1 MNADMILDAAF
12 LQVEMQKLNS
22 VKDQLVEMADLQA
35 YNNLLTSVATF
46 IHNHA
51 SKDEIPTDPL
61 AFMSAAFDSLQT
73 SVTGYRS
80 QVENKFLRFANIL
93 DVDGDGQLTQIDYLP
108 SAAITAES
116 VNALDNQTKQIC
128 ERFEVYVNEV
138 SNQLN
143 DQHSW
148 DGKTTSLTTQREL
161 TINRYMNNQA
171 SLEKLYSVITHL
183 NHSIDLG
190 SVAEYTQLSLKS
202 GPIVRG
208 FQDYI
213 SNVRKAITFHKDH
226 FSYHHEQLASIS
238 SQIDLHMAITATSNF
253 QKLTEKG
260 QYGELPY
267 KVVQDKLAQYQK
279 PVLQMRQRTEELDN
293 QLSEINREASRLK
306 LTEVFLG
313 SVFSKLQDRLD
324 TIRPAVESIQQFK
337 PPYLK
342 QLQDTEF
349 FTLFNDVQQTS
360 CAKLSARINSV
371 RTKLDAVYKSSAI
384 KLIGGLI
391 GTAVVVIGLAV
402 FLFWE

>member
-12 LQVEMQKLNS
+12 LQVEMHKLNS
-22 VKDQLVEMADLQA
+22 IKDQLVEMGDLQA

-51 SKDEIPTDPL
+51 SKNEIPTDPL
-61 AFMSAAFDSLQT
+61 AFLSAALDSLQT
-73 SVTGYRS
+73 SVTGYQS

-93 DVDGDGQLTQIDYLP
+93 DVDGDGQLTLIDYQP
-108 SAAITAES
+108 NAALTAES
-116 VNALDNQTKQIC
+116 VNALDNQTGQIC

-148 DGKTTSLTTQREL
+148 DGETTSLTTQREL
-161 TINRYMNNQA
+161 TINRYMNDKA
-171 SLEKLYSVITHL
+171 SLEKLYSVITYL

-190 SVAEYTQLSLKS
+190 SVTEYTQLSLKS
-202 GPIVRG
+202 GPIVSG

-238 SQIDLHMAITATSNF
+238 SQIDLHMAITATSSF
-253 QKLTEKG
+253 QELTDNG

-279 PVLQMRQRTEELDN
+279 PILQMRQRTEELDN
-293 QLSEINREASRLK
+293 QLSEIYRETVNLK
-306 LTEVFLG
+306 LTGFL
-313 SVFSKLQDRLD
+313 SKQFSSLQDRLD
-324 TIRPAVESIQQFK
+324 AIKTAMELIQQFK
-337 PPYLK
+337 PPYLE

-349 FTLFNDVQQTS
+349 FTLFNDVQQSS
-360 CAKLSARINSV
+360 CTKLSVRINYIK
-371 RTKLDAVYKSSAI
+371 TKLDEVQKSSAI

-391 GTAVVVIGLAV
+391 ATAVVVLGLV
-402 FLFWE
+402 LYLYWQ

>member
-22 VKDQLVEMADLQA
+22 IKDQLVEMGDLQA

-51 SKDEIPTDPL
+51 SKNEIPTDPL
-61 AFMSAAFDSLQT
+61 AFLSAAIDSLQT
-73 SVTGYRS
+73 SVTGYQS

-93 DVDGDGQLTQIDYLP
+93 DVDGDGQLTLLDYLP
-108 SAAITAES
+108 SAAITAQS
-116 VNALDNQTKQIC
+116 VNALDNQTVQIC

-148 DGKTTSLTTQREL
+148 DGETTSLTTQREL

-190 SVAEYTQLSLKS
+190 SVPEYTQLSLKS
-202 GPIVRG
+202 GPIVRR

-213 SNVRKAITFHKDH
+213 SNVRTAITFHKDH

-238 SQIDLHMAITATSNF
+238 TQIDLHMAITATTNF

-293 QLSEINREASRLK
+293 QLLEIDREAAHLK
-306 LTEVFLG
+306 LTGVFLG

-324 TIRPAVESIQQFK
+324 TIRTVMESIQQFK
-337 PPYLK
+337 PPYLE

-349 FTLFNDVQQTS
+349 VTLFNDVQQSS
-360 CAKLSARINSV
+360 CAKLSARINYV
-371 RTKLDAVYKSSAI
+371 RTKLDEVYKSSAI